1 MTGSIPGGS
10 TESRYGSTASTSSRC
25 AVWTPILEVEE
36 FRDGADQQH
45 QSVRRKVAVRKLAIR
60 PQRVELDLADAVA
73 DLGDFCA
80 DGLAVIA
87 QCHELRHEGASG
99 LIPAVLQYVQRFVGM
114 GL

>member
-1 MTGSIPGGS
+1 MALINS
-10 TESRYGSTASTSSRC
+10 TK
-25 AVWTPILEVEE
+25 
-36 FRDGADQQH
+36 
-45 QSVRRKVAVRKLAIR
+45 SVQRKVVVRKLAIR

-87 QCHELRHEGASG
+87 QCHELRHEGAGG
-99 LIPAVLQYVQRFVGM
+99 LIPAVLQYVQQFVGM